1 MRVTIP
7 GIPVSKNRALR
18 VTRNGAFRTAESRTY
33 EATVALC
40 GRIAMRG
47 RPPLTGRLR
56 VYLRVVATNRSR
68 LPDADNCAKAPL
80 DGLRGIVYE
89 DDRQIDDL
97 RIVRSVLKGA
107 DPCVEIEIEEVPG
120 GAA

>member
-1 MRVTIP
+1 MRVTVP
-7 GIPVSKNRALR
+7 GLPISKNRALR
-18 VTRNGAFRTAESRTY
+18 YGKKRADRTDESHTY

-40 GRIAMRG
+40 GRQAMRG

-80 DGLRGIVYE
+80 DGLRGIVYD

-107 DPCVEIEIEEVPG
+107 EPCVEIDIEELG
-120 GAA
+120 GAC

>member
-1 MRVTIP
+1 MTIP
-7 GIPVSKNRALR
+7 GMPVSKNRALR
-18 VTRNGAFRTAESRTY
+18 YGKGRTYRTAESHTY
-33 EATVALC
+33 QSTVALC

-47 RPPLTGRLR
+47 RPPMTGRLR

-80 DGLRGIVYE
+80 DGLRGIVYV

-107 DPCVEIEIEEVPG
+107 EPCVEIDIEEIAD